1 MKKIIPPLVGLLLT
15 VMLTACM
22 ELPEVPP
29 EFIDDGAL
37 PVADQ
42 SADDAAA
49 TDASGTDPSNGDS
62 SDTTQD
68 YPRPEHLVL
77 NEIYYDAP
85 SADTDGELFI
95 ELAGSPGGWLAA
107 YQIRMV
113 NGSDGGFTD
122 VIELPDTAF
131 VNDAGLFVIADGRT
145 GALETTQV
153 SQFDWIDNFD
163 PQNGPDGMQLLDEGG
178 FLLDSVVYGDGA
190 VQLSEDGLIVGEGS
204 PAPDV
209 SGGRS
214 ISRFPAGFDTDENS
228 IDFLEGVPTPGA
240 EYLPAE
246 AP

>member
-1 MKKIIPPLVGLLLT
+1 MKKIITPFVGLLLT
-15 VMLTACM
+15 VILTACM
-22 ELPEVPP
+22 ELPELPP
-29 EFIDDGAL
+29 EFQGDGAL
-37 PVADQ
+37 PVAESSGDGSGSDATSGSQ
-42 SADDAAA
+42 PADETPPEPAA
-49 TDASGTDPSNGDS
+49 SF
-62 SDTTQD
+62 
-68 YPRPEHLVL
+68 PRPESLVL

-113 NGSDGGFTD
+113 NGTNGSFTD

-131 VNDAGLFVIADGRT
+131 VNDAGYFVIADGRT

-153 SQFDWIDNFD
+153 PAFDWIDNFD
-163 PQNGPDGMQLLDEGG
+163 PQNGPDGMQLVDEGG
-178 FLLDSVVYGDGA
+178 FLIDSVVYGDGA

-209 SGGRS
+209 SGGFS

-228 IDFLEGVPTPGA
+228 IDFLEGVPTPGE

-246 AP
+246 GL